1 MLLNANAAGD
11 YLTAKLAASNDAA
24 IPYNEAVDAKQEMI
38 IKTISEGG
46 EVDGFDIAYAVG
58 MVLDGPPM
66 KDADA
71 ALIAGYRTDNFDPFK
86 ALVDKEINR
95 IAEMLAPG
103 MVDAELE
110 RHPGAA

>member
-24 IPYNEAVDAKQEMI
+24 IPYNEAVDAKQELI

-46 EVDGFDIAYAVG
+46 EIGHFNMRDVMDAILVR
-58 MVLDGPPM
+58 
-66 KDADA
+66 KDTET
-71 ALIAGYRTDNFDPFK
+71 ALISGYRTNNFEPFK
-86 ALVDKEINR
+86 ALVNKEINR

>member
-1 MLLNANAAGD
+1 MLLNANAATD
-11 YLTAKLAASNDAA
+11 YVIDRDLAANDARA
-24 IPYNEAVDAKQEMI
+24 AYNEAVDAKQELI

-46 EVDGFDIAYAVG
+46 EIGHFNMRDVIDAILVR
-58 MVLDGPPM
+58 
-66 KDADA
+66 KDTET
-71 ALIAGYRTDNFDPFK
+71 ALISGYHTDNFEPFK
-86 ALVDKEINR
+86 ALVNKEINR